1 MVRFRPFLVL
11 RFLGIAALN
20 DSILLARCVNQLVG
34 FLAAFPFTQNLILL
48 AQISIRVIEFQP
60 FVFLPVVKRF
70 LIHQQVPFIRSIPL
84 GQRLRC
90 AARIAFRLVVQEN
103 ITGKHPVDGG
113 IRAKSVKRSAIC
125 VSTCLLVE
133 SIYRC
138 IVFYSGLPVV
148 GNRLALCKGF
158 KASLDGYGLLG
169 AIILFLHNRDGGCGL
184 IALFIAGSTV
194 VLPVT
199 FLCALFRCDVRSLL
213 FFHDGNLVPG
223 NRHIQDVLH
232 VFHIAGGCAIV

>member
-11 RFLGIAALN
+11 RLLGIATLN

-34 FLAAFPFTQNLILL
+34 FLAAFPFTQDLILL

-70 LIHQQVPFIRSIPL
+70 LIHQQVPLVRSIPL
-84 GQRLRC
+84 GQRLRR
-90 AARIAFRLVVQEN
+90 AAGITFRLVVQEN
-103 ITGKHPVDGG
+103 ITGKLPVDGG

-148 GNRLALCKGF
+148 GNRLTLCKGF
-158 KASLDGYGLLG
+158 KASCDGLG
-169 AIILFLHNRDGGCGL
+169 FLSAIILFSTTWMESC
-184 IALFIAGSTV
+184 FGS
-194 VLPVT
+194 P
-199 FLCALFRCDVRSLL
+199 FS
-213 FFHDGNLVPG
+213 
-223 NRHIQDVLH
+223 
-232 VFHIAGGCAIV
+232 